1 MGKAESTGTVERH
14 GNPAHPPTHAH
25 TLKNTGRTEHE
36 HRCMACS
43 DTGDGSHV
51 RLDGVHLCSRLCEH
65 QIIRVIKEFE
75 ALQEEAKVNFNCDS
89 RNLLWGVTGKFLK
102 SYLNPL
108 KIKVSNINF
117 IYFDKVKDH
126 RPVSKLTR
134 ENKTHFLRPLTDT
147 RKTLVGFPCEITGYG
162 YQKIGQGRV
171 AVKKCMQLCE
181 QGEEKI
187 EKEHKKKSVLI
198 MTHNNNT
205 DITSKCITLCWTFI
219 KSTYHHLLHLLF
231 YLLVGLCVR
240 MWGYSELYNI

>member
-1 MGKAESTGTVERH
+1 
-14 GNPAHPPTHAH
+14 
-25 TLKNTGRTEHE
+25 
-36 HRCMACS
+36 MACS

-75 ALQEEAKVNFNCDS
+75 ALQEEAKVNFNRDS
-89 RNLLWGVTGKFLK
+89 RNLLWGVTGKFFK

-108 KIKVSNINF
+108 KIKVCNINF

-134 ENKTHFLRPLTDT
+134 ENKTHFLRPLQ
-147 RKTLVGFPCEITGYG
+147 TLEKHWWGFLVRSQVMHIKRLAKAEWQWKNACSC
-162 YQKIGQGRV
+162 
-171 AVKKCMQLCE
+171 VKKGRKKL
-181 QGEEKI
+181 

-205 DITSKCITLCWTFI
+205 DITSQCITLCWTFI
-219 KSTYHHLLHLLF
+219 KSTYHLLLHLLLH
-231 YLLVGLCVR
+231 LLVGLCVR
-240 MWGYSELYNI
+240 MWGNSELYNI

>member
-1 MGKAESTGTVERH
+1 
-14 GNPAHPPTHAH
+14 
-25 TLKNTGRTEHE
+25 
-36 HRCMACS
+36 MACS

-75 ALQEEAKVNFNCDS
+75 ALQEEAKVNFNRDS
-89 RNLLWGVTGKFLK
+89 RNLLWGVTGKFFK

-108 KIKVSNINF
+108 KIKVCNINF

-134 ENKTHFLRPLTDT
+134 ENKTHFLRPLQ
-147 RKTLVGFPCEITGYG
+147 TLEKHWWGFLVRS
-162 YQKIGQGRV
+162 QVIGQGRV

-181 QGEEKI
+181 KREEKI

-205 DITSKCITLCWTFI
+205 DITSQCITLCWTFI
-219 KSTYHHLLHLLF
+219 KSTYHLLLHLLLH
-231 YLLVGLCVR
+231 LLVGLCVR
-240 MWGYSELYNI
+240 MWGNSELYNI